1 MSAEFG
7 DVVPKIPKALI
18 KKVIKDDSDII
29 LDDKAAEALAEQLE
43 IEAKEIAKHAV
54 ERAKKVNR
62 TIVLEEDIE
71 DYVIKHGK

>member
-1 MSAEFG
+1 
-7 DVVPKIPKALI
+7 VPKIPKALI

-43 IEAKEIAKHAV
+43 TEAKEIAKYAV

-62 TIVLEEDIE
+62 TTVLEEDIE
-71 DYVIKHGK
+71 DYVIKHGG

>member
-1 MSAEFG
+1 M
-7 DVVPKIPKALI
+7 PKIPKALI

-43 IEAKEIAKHAV
+43 TEAKEIAKYAV

-62 TIVLEEDIE
+62 TTVLEEDIE
-71 DYVIKHGK
+71 DYVIKHGG